1 VKSEICADHL
11 EESLALLNKQKSS
24 VKQLEL
30 IQTVIDRSVPR
41 WRKLA
46 SQIHDKDQDDDHAE
60 VDNHIDYDFEA
71 TL

>member
-1 VKSEICADHL
+1 MLSCWL
-11 EESLALLNKQKSS
+11 Q
-24 VKQLEL
+24 
-30 IQTVIDRSVPR
+30 VIDRSVPR